1 MSFNRNINEYQEYE
15 TNFRTGLWLFY
26 TLIHRGSEYVRAYG
40 SGSVNFQIQISST
53 RTKPTGICLD
63 EFLGE
68 GSSGSVYRIK
78 WNNRPAVIKSISDQN
93 VLVKEVEML
102 RFLNDSNIQNIPE
115 YVAHDVKSIIIYPDC
130 KRVDKQFQAT
140 HARELLQVLER
151 IHSLNIFIEMYDHR
165 ISC

>member
-1 MSFNRNINEYQEYE
+1 MLVKTILKLKVQKRSTGFSNEEKGQLMDYLRVLTWQQPLRKLFAIFLSDGSYFYVMSFNRNINEYQEYE

-26 TLIHRGSEYVRAYG
+26 TLIQRGSEYVRAYG

-78 WNNRPAVIKSISDQN
+78 WNNRPS
-93 VLVKEVEML
+93 
-102 RFLNDSNIQNIPE
+102 
-115 YVAHDVKSIIIYPDC
+115 
-130 KRVDKQFQAT
+130 
-140 HARELLQVLER
+140 
-151 IHSLNIFIEMYDHR
+151 
-165 ISC
+165 